1 MEEELE
7 LLGLLNAERLG
18 YPFPASIIYQSKTVG
33 AGESDIV
40 VWDMDMRDKGIAMQH
55 YVGVITSVAN
65 NWFDNTYLR
74 WTIDYTERV
83 VEPSRVMDRRVDY
96 STGALNNPT
105 ELKPG
110 YVITN
115 ESRWLATNND
125 STDHTFYVYITGYF
139 VLKKVFKRFCN
150 LVLEQP

>member
-1 MEEELE
+1 MEKE
-7 LLGLLNAERLG
+7 LLALLNAERLG

-40 VWDMDMRDKGIAMQH
+40 VWDMDMHDKGIAMH
-55 YVGVITSVAN
+55 PYYVGVITSVAN
-65 NWFDNTYLR
+65 NWFANTYLE

-83 VEPSRVMDRRVDY
+83 IEPSRVMNRRVEY
-96 STGALNNPT
+96 SLGALNNPT
-105 ELKPG
+105 EIKPG

-125 STDHTFYVYITGYF
+125 TSDHTFYVYITGYF
-139 VLKKVFKRFCN
+139 VLKKVFEMFCN
-150 LVLEQP
+150 LALEQP